1 MILLLSCEHGGNE
14 IPEKYRS
21 LFQGKEGI
29 LNSHRGFDPGALEL
43 FSRLKSLA
51 NHSFYST
58 TSRLLVELNRSMSHP
73 RLFSEFTKSLSNS
86 EKQHL
91 LNEYYFPYRDE
102 IEQLI
107 SEEISHGK
115 KVLHISVHTFTPV
128 LNGKIRE
135 TDVGLLFDP
144 SKALEKDF
152 VRIWKFNLGRFSPAV
167 KVRFNYPYLGRA
179 DGFPTYLR
187 KKYPRNYMGIEL
199 EVNQA
204 FLENNKVAGEIFKQ
218 LYLSLEES
226 IK

>member
-1 MILLLSCEHGGNE
+1 MKLLLSCEHGGNM
-14 IPEKYRS
+14 IPEEYRS
-21 LFQGKEGI
+21 LFHGKEGI

-43 FSRLKSLA
+43 FNRLKPLA
-51 NHSFYST
+51 NHSFLST
-58 TSRLLVELNRSMSHP
+58 TSRLLVELNRSPGHP
-73 RLFSEFTKSLSNS
+73 QLFSEFTKSLSNK
-86 EKQHL
+86 EKQQL

-107 SEEISHGK
+107 SKEIAQGK
-115 KVLHISVHTFTPV
+115 KVLHISVHSFTPI

-152 VRIWKFNLGRFSPAV
+152 VRIWKFNLGRFLPAL

-179 DGFPTYLR
+179 DGFTTYLR
-187 KKYPRNYMGIEL
+187 KKYPQNYMGIEL

-204 FLENNKVAGEIFKQ
+204 LLENNKVAGEISND
-218 LYLSLEES
+218 LYLSLGES

>member
-1 MILLLSCEHGGNE
+1 MKLLLTCEHGGNM
-14 IPEKYRS
+14 IPEEYRS
-21 LFQGKEGI
+21 LFHGKEDL

-43 FSRLKSLA
+43 FNRLKPLA
-51 NHSFYST
+51 NYSFYST
-58 TSRLLVELNRSMSHP
+58 TSRLVVELNRSLSHP
-73 RLFSEFTKSLSNS
+73 GLFSEFTKSLSNK
-86 EKQHL
+86 EKQQL

-107 SEEISHGK
+107 SKEIAHGE
-115 KVLHISVHTFTPV
+115 KVLHISVHTFTPI
-128 LNGKIRE
+128 LKGKVRE

-152 VRIWKFNLGRFSPAV
+152 VRIWKFNLGRFLPAL

-179 DGFPTYLR
+179 DGFTTYLR

-204 FLENNKVAGEIFKQ
+204 LLENNKVAGEISND
-218 LYLSLEES
+218 LYLSLGES